1 MRILFILFICL
12 GTLLPAQAAPK
23 QEIRASWITTLGGLD
38 WPSQKATSPAGIE
51 RQKKELCNILDKLQ
65 EANFNTVLFQTRLRG
80 DVIYPSALECFA
92 ESLTGHTGQNPGY
105 DPLKFAIEECHR
117 RGMEIHAWM
126 VAIPIGNKRQAIS
139 SQKTSRTLQAV
150 PGKLV
155 SGSGQSGNG
164 RLPEPDGPGNRS
176 EL

>member
-92 ESLTGHTGQNPGY
+92 ESLTGHT
-105 DPLKFAIEECHR
+105 
-117 RGMEIHAWM
+117 
-126 VAIPIGNKRQAIS
+126 
-139 SQKTSRTLQAV
+139 
-150 PGKLV
+150 
-155 SGSGQSGNG
+155 
-164 RLPEPDGPGNRS
+164 
-176 EL
+176 